1 MRRSPAAG
9 SAPSSRRRSALL
21 SGAAARPERGG
32 IARRSPRAEKPS
44 QALEPLDGGLAGERP
59 VAVGRTER
67 PSDAGPLRPGPPPPP
82 PRPASGRRKAAPRAA
97 RGGRGAGRCRPEPP
111 GSPRASGRAPA
122 SRPPSRGRGCG
133 GVPGGARGPGG
144 APSPGAGG
152 ARARGRSGR
161 SPRSRSDRGPNA
173 GRARAR
179 SRSAVSRGGARGG
192 RGGETRGN
200 YINIDIVGP
209 WNGGDRDGDPSPFG
223 DKKRGPAGPRE
234 TVREVVS
241 A

>member
-9 SAPSSRRRSALL
+9 QRFFRGPRLARSAADRPPAPARGET
-21 SGAAARPERGG
+21 GAGPRAARWRPCGRAPG
-32 IARRSPRAEKPS
+32 SPRADR
-44 QALEPLDGGLAGERP
+44 A
-59 VAVGRTER
+59 

-82 PRPASGRRKAAPRAA
+82 PRPASGRRRKAAPRAA

-111 GSPRASGRAPA
+111 GPRRASGRAPA

-152 ARARGRSGR
+152 VRARGRSGR
-161 SPRSRSDRGPNA
+161 SPRSRSDRGPSA

-192 RGGETRGN
+192 RGGATRGN
-200 YINIDIVGP
+200 YINIDIVCP
-209 WNGGDRDGDPSPFG
+209 WNGCGRDGDPSPFG

-234 TVREVVS
+234 TVWEVVS